1 MEEIVVMIE
10 QLKKKLNNPDSIVSL
25 FLGAAVVVVIGVMIF
40 NYFRG
45 QQVSNAKE
53 QEQQKAEQNATMSAS
68 PTSHTVVAGETLW
81 SIANSTIGSGYNW
94 VDIQS
99 ANKIVNADTIT
110 VGQQLTIPKVA
121 KREPGQIASAQVE
134 TKRPADGKYT
144 VQKGDSLWNISVN
157 VYGTGFRWTEI
168 AQANNLSNP
177 NLIFTGNVLTLP

>member
-1 MEEIVVMIE
+1 MIE

-25 FLGAAVVVVIGVMIF
+25 FLGAAVVVVIGVMIV
-40 NYFRG
+40 NYARG
-45 QQVSNAKE
+45 KQTAGVVE
-53 QEQQKAEQNATMSAS
+53 QEQKKTEQSATTSAS
-68 PTSHTVVAGETLW
+68 TSSHTVAAGETLW
-81 SIANSTIGSGYNW
+81 SIAASTIGSGYNW
-94 VDIQS
+94 VDIQT
-99 ANKIVNADTIT
+99 ANKITNPDSIT
-110 VGQQLTIPKVA
+110 VGQQLTITKVA

-168 AQANNLSNP
+168 AEANKLPNP